1 MKLSTDEKR
10 RLIGALSYAIEAT
23 EGKTLVACAEYKWLR
38 KKLENALRTEG
49 A

>member
-10 RLIGALSYAIEAT
+10 RLVSALSYAIA
-23 EGKTLVACAEYKWLR
+23 ASPPISRAEFTNLR
-38 KKLENALRTEG
+38 KKLENALRTE